1 MIWLLDLLPTAFVGL
16 IIHIITLSGL
26 VGMLAAFFMNVLPF
40 AWLQRNVLKVVSLV
54 LLIVGIFYEGVLYNQ
69 KVWEEKIHVLEE
81 KVKVAE
87 ENSKNK
93 NVEIKTEYVEKIK
106 RVKETQYVIQE
117 KIKEVEKVI
126 DAQCTIAPEAISI
139 LNEAAKDPN
148 K

>member
-1 MIWLLDLLPTAFVGL
+1 MIWLLNLLPTAFVGL
-16 IIHIITLSGL
+16 IIHLITLAGL
-26 VGMLAAFFMNVLPF
+26 AGLLAAFFMNVLPF
-40 AWLQRNVLKVVSLV
+40 AGLQRNVLKYVSLI

-69 KVWEEKIHVLEE
+69 EIWEEKVSKLEQQ
-81 KVKVAE
+81 VQLAE
-87 ENSKNK
+87 QFSKEK
-93 NVEIKTEYVEKIK
+93 NVEIKTVYVEKIK

-126 DAQCTIAPEAISI
+126 DAQCTVAPEAISI